1 MTAPSGPTPTPSSR
15 TPLEPLGQTTR
26 ITNRTITLRKDRTM
40 KSPGKIAMLTAA
52 ALVGVGILSGCSSSS
67 GGGDDGKV
75 NLVVAPVLPGATAD
89 ALKSLHDRVAQFEKK
104 YPDIKVKAIEYQW
117 TGTTFAAELAGGT
130 LPDVFNVPFT
140 DSKTLANNGQ
150 LADITKYFKQTP
162 TADKWNKNVL
172 DVATGNDGKIYGIP
186 WGPYAMALSYNRD
199 IFTKAGLDPDKP
211 PTTLDEIQQDAK
223 TIAAKVPGVAGYMQ
237 MTEDNTGGW
246 ELATLTQSLGGKLE
260 KVASDGKVTVTAD
273 NPQTKQAL
281 AWLKKLRWGDNSM
294 GSNFLF
300 DWSGINQAF
309 ASGQIAMYMSGSDV
323 IGSLMQANGFDQK
336 KYGVTTFPLASSASA
351 GILSGGNVDVVNVKD
366 SPEQVAAAVKWINFY
381 RTEPTVDKTAAIN
394 NAKTLAKGDQAVNA
408 PTLPVFDKATWEQNQ
423 EWIKPYDNIPVENL
437 KPFNDNIFNQ
447 KISPEP
453 PSHTQDLYGALDSVV
468 QAVLTD
474 QNADVDTLLK
484 GVDTKVQALVD
495 ADGK

>member
-1 MTAPSGPTPTPSSR
+1 
-15 TPLEPLGQTTR
+15 
-26 ITNRTITLRKDRTM
+26 M
-40 KSPGKIAMLTAA
+40 KSPGKIAAVTVA
-52 ALVGVGILSGCSSSS
+52 ALVGVGILSGCASSNGGSS
-67 GGGDDGKV
+67 DGTV

-89 ALKSLHDRVAQFEKK
+89 ALSALHDRVQQFEKK
-104 YPDIKVKAIEYQW
+104 YPKIKVKAIEYQW

-150 LADITKYFKQTP
+150 LADITKYFDDTS
-162 TADKWNKNVL
+162 TAKKWNKNVL
-172 DVATGNDGKIYGIP
+172 DVAKGDNGHVYGIP

-223 TIAAKVPGVAGYMQ
+223 IISEKVPGVAGYMQ
-237 MTEDNTGGW
+237 MTQSNTGGW
-246 ELATLTQSLGGKLE
+246 ELATLTQSLGGHLE
-260 KVASDGKVTVTAD
+260 QVDSDGKVTVTAD
-273 NPQTKQAL
+273 NDQTKQAL
-281 AWLKKLRWGDNSM
+281 AWLKKLRWNDDSI

-309 ASGQIAMYMSGSDV
+309 ASGKIAMYMSGSDV

-336 KYGVTTFPLASSASA
+336 KYGVATFPLADDSSA

-366 SPEQVAAAVKWINFY
+366 SPEQVAAAVKWIDFY
-381 RTEPTVDKTAAIN
+381 RTQPTVDKTAAVN
-394 NAKTLAKGDQAVNA
+394 NAKTLAKGNQAVNA
-408 PTLPVFDKATWEQNQ
+408 PTLPVFDKATWQQNQ
-423 EWIKPYDNIPVENL
+423 EWIKPYANIPAQNL
-437 KPFNDNIFNQ
+437 TPFTDNIFDQ

-468 QAVLTD
+468 QAVLTNK
-474 QNADVDTLLK
+474 NADVDSMLK
-484 GVDTKVQALVD
+484 GVDTKIQALVD
-495 ADGK
+495 ADSK